1 MYEMLLGLPLSLWA
15 QALVLPSKCTRW
27 YETPLRP
34 SDGGGDVI
42 WVDFITINKCQM
54 AAIHFLWLNCQGQNH
69 ARTMIFFNIHGKKG
83 REEKVM
89 KIPTYYYVYR
99 SPTFNSEKIKSLVTY
114 KQISASFPAVSQT
127 VFRVLL
133 VDSTA
138 LSPLHGQHWHQF

>member
-1 MYEMLLGLPLSLWA
+1 
-15 QALVLPSKCTRW
+15 
-27 YETPLRP
+27 
-34 SDGGGDVI
+34 
-42 WVDFITINKCQM
+42 
-54 AAIHFLWLNCQGQNH
+54 
-69 ARTMIFFNIHGKKG
+69 MIFFFNIHGKKG

-133 VDSTA
+133 VDNTDCPHSMASTGISSKENA
-138 LSPLHGQHWHQF
+138 